1 MDDDVEDEVEVE
13 DVIDEDVIFE
23 ELDEEGEE
31 DAEVEP
37 EGEAEPDVIETNA
50 DNRRIL
56 QVVNR
61 DDRKTSEIIQLT
73 ELVEAIGI
81 RTTEIERGSPV
92 FTDYDGLSDPIEI
105 ARKEFYDRKSPLILQ
120 RQVGIDKNGVIYVE
134 EWPVREMTYP

>member
-1 MDDDVEDEVEVE
+1 MDDDVDDIDNEVE
-13 DVIDEDVIFE
+13 DVIDEDVVFE
-23 ELDEEGEE
+23 ELDDDADEEVVEE
-31 DAEVEP
+31 EA
-37 EGEAEPDVIETNA
+37 EAEPDVIETNA

-56 QVVNR
+56 QVVPR
-61 DDRKTSEIIQLT
+61 DERVTSEIIQLT

-92 FTDYDGLSDPIEI
+92 FTDYDSLSDPIAI

-120 RQVGIDKNGVIYVE
+120 RQIGIDKNGIVHVE